1 MSASEFKATLQ
12 MLVPMVVSAI
22 SERFGVPEDDAISQ
36 FYLSRVY
43 ADLERE
49 PTKLWHLSPVA
60 LAELWHEE
68 RETGRVTYPEGA

>member
-1 MSASEFKATLQ
+1 MSAAEFKATLQ

-22 SERFGVPEDDAISQ
+22 SERYGIPEDDAIEL
-36 FYLSRVY
+36 FYTSRVY

-60 LAELWHEE
+60 LAELWNEE
-68 RETGRVTYPEGA
+68 RETGRVTYPEEA